1 MRGLASATMTYGPS
15 NSLAVALLLTA
26 TAAAPAQH
34 PVTRAEAVAAALSR
48 GARVALGRADTTA
61 ARGVVRTA
69 RAFPN
74 PALSASYTKDLPQ
87 YHATIDLPLD
97 LPWLRGARIGAAEAA
112 RDAVRYGFAFERA
125 AIRFDVET
133 TYTSALAAAR
143 HADLSRRTALDADS
157 LLRIAELRR
166 AVGDVSELDVRLAAV
181 NAGQLKNI
189 AVDDSLAALGT
200 LLSVQLQMGLAGD
213 EPTIAL
219 ADSLAPPA
227 GGDAAEGRAL
237 LPVAA
242 AEATLRSA
250 ERSLAFSRRSRF
262 APNFQLGFDTGDPSS
277 ATPHQVLPVVGFS
290 LPLPLFNWSG
300 GEVMRAVAERDRAA
314 AQLDLTRRETTAA
327 VVRARR
333 NLAAARARLSR
344 ASGLV
349 ESADRVA
356 VMSLRA
362 YSEGAVALASVLE
375 AQRNAREILAR
386 YIDDL
391 AAADAAARA
400 VRLLTADPDAP

>member
-1 MRGLASATMTYGPS
+1 MQR
-15 NSLAVALLLTA
+15 NR
-26 TAAAPAQH
+26 TAAALLAALCVSVSDLGAQQ
-34 PVTRAEAVAAALSR
+34 PVTRAQAVSAALAR
-48 GARVALGRADTTA
+48 GARVALGRADTSA
-61 ARGVVRTA
+61 ARGLVRSA

-74 PALSASYTKDLPQ
+74 PTLAASYTKDLPQ
-87 YHATIDLPLD
+87 YHAALDLPLD
-97 LPWLRGARIGAAEAA
+97 LPWLRGARIGAAESAREAA
-112 RDAVRYGFAFERA
+112 RLGFAFERA

-133 TYTSALAAAR
+133 TYTNALAAAR
-143 HADLSRRTALDADS
+143 RADLSRRTAVDADS
-157 LLRIAELRR
+157 LRKIAELRR
-166 AVGDVSELDVRLAAV
+166 QVGDVSELEVRLAAV
-181 NAGQLKNI
+181 NAGQLENI

-200 LLSVQLQMGLAGD
+200 LLSLQLQMGLSGD
-213 EPTIAL
+213 EPTIVL

-227 GGDAAEGRAL
+227 ATEAAEGRAL

-262 APNFQLGFDTGDPSS
+262 APNLELGFDTGDPTS
-277 ATPHQVLPVVGFS
+277 ASPHQLLPVVGFS

-300 GEVMRAVAERDRAA
+300 GEVMRAMADRDRAL
-314 AQLDLTRRETTAA
+314 AQLDLTRRETTARVTQA
-327 VVRARR
+327 GR
-333 NLAAARARLSR
+333 NLAAARARLGR
-344 ASGLV
+344 AQGLV
-349 ESADRVA
+349 ESANRVA

-362 YSEGAVALASVLE
+362 YSEGAVPLATVLE

-400 VRLLTADPDAP
+400 VRLLTAGPDEP

>member
-1 MRGLASATMTYGPS
+1 MRR
-15 NSLAVALLLTA
+15 SLPAAVALAVVWLAPTGLTA
-26 TAAAPAQH
+26 QQS
-34 PVTRAEAVAAALSR
+34 VTRVQAVAAALAR
-48 GARVALGRADTTA
+48 GARAALGRADTTA
-61 ARGVVRTA
+61 ARGSARAA

-74 PALSASYTKDLPQ
+74 PALSATYTKDIPQ
-87 YHATIDLPLD
+87 YHALLDLPLD
-97 LPWLRGARIGAAEAA
+97 LPWLRGARIGAAESA
-112 RDAVRYGFAFERA
+112 RDAARYGFAFERA

-133 TYTSALAAAR
+133 TYTNALAAAR

-166 AVGDVSELDVRLAAV
+166 EVGDVSELDVRLAAV

-189 AVDDSLAALGT
+189 AADDSLAALGT
-200 LLSVQLQMGLAGD
+200 LLSLQLQMGLGGD
-213 EPTIAL
+213 EPTIVL

-227 GGDAAEGRAL
+227 GGEVVEGRAL
-237 LPVAA
+237 LPIAA
-242 AEATLRSA
+242 AEASLRSA
-250 ERSLAFSRRSRF
+250 ERALAFSRRSRF
-262 APNFQLGFDTGDPSS
+262 APNLQLGFDTGDPSS
-277 ATPHQVLPVVGFS
+277 PTPHQLLPIVGFS

-300 GEVMRAVAERDRAA
+300 GEVMRAVAERDRAL

-333 NLAAARARLSR
+333 NLAAARARLAR
-344 ASGLV
+344 AGGLV
-349 ESADRVA
+349 ESANRVA

>member
-1 MRGLASATMTYGPS
+1 MRLH
-15 NSLAVALLLTA
+15 L
-26 TAAAPAQH
+26 AAAIALATLWTPAAALNAQQ
-34 PVTRAEAVAAALSR
+34 PVTRAQAVAAALAR

-61 ARGVVRTA
+61 ARGAVRSA

-74 PALSASYTKDLPQ
+74 PILAASYTKDLPR
-87 YHATIDLPLD
+87 YHAAIDVPLD
-97 LPWLRGARIGAAEAA
+97 LPWLRGARIGAAESA
-112 RDAVRYGFAFERA
+112 RDATRFGFAFERA

-143 HADLSRRTALDADS
+143 LADLSRHTALDADS
-157 LLRIAELRR
+157 LRKIAELRR
-166 AVGDVSELDVRLAAV
+166 RVGDVSELDVRLAAV
-181 NAGQLKNI
+181 NAGQQENI
-189 AVDDSLAALGT
+189 AVDDSLVALET
-200 LLSVQLQMGLAGD
+200 LLSLQLQMGLAGD
-213 EPTIAL
+213 EPTIVL

-227 GGDAAEGRAL
+227 GGEPSEGRAL
-237 LPVAA
+237 LPIAA
-242 AEATLRSA
+242 AEATLHSA

-262 APNFQLGFDTGDPSS
+262 APNLELGFDTGDPSS
-277 ATPHQVLPVVGFS
+277 PAPHQLLPVIGFS

-300 GEVMRAVAERDRAA
+300 GEVMRAVAERDRAL

-327 VVRARR
+327 VVQARR
-333 NLAAARARLSR
+333 TLAAARARLAR
-344 ASGLV
+344 AEGLV
-349 ESADRVA
+349 ESANRIA

-362 YSEGAVALASVLE
+362 YSEGAVALATVLE

-400 VRLLTADPDAP
+400 VRLLTADPDQP

>member
-1 MRGLASATMTYGPS
+1 MRIILVAAA
-15 NSLAVALLLTA
+15 LAVFEPSPSRLTA
-26 TAAAPAQH
+26 QQ
-34 PVTRAEAVAAALSR
+34 PVTRAEAVAAALAR
-48 GARVALGRADTTA
+48 GARVALGRADTAA
-61 ARGVVRTA
+61 ARGVVRSA

-74 PALSASYTKDLPQ
+74 PTVSASYTKDVPQ
-87 YHATIDLPLD
+87 YHAVVDLPLD
-97 LPWLRGARIGAAEAA
+97 LPWLRGARIGAAESA
-112 RDAVRYGFAFERA
+112 RDATRYGFAFERA

-133 TYTSALAAAR
+133 TYTNALAAAR

-157 LLRIAELRR
+157 LLKIARLRR
-166 AVGDVSELDVRLAAV
+166 EVGDVSELDVRLAAV
-181 NAGQLKNI
+181 NAGQLDNI

-200 LLSVQLQMGLAGD
+200 LLSLQLQMGLAGD
-213 EPTIAL
+213 EPTIVL
-219 ADSLAPPA
+219 ADSLAPPTGGEGAA
-227 GGDAAEGRAL
+227 GGTL
-237 LPVAA
+237 LPIAA
-242 AEATLRSA
+242 AEASLRSA

-262 APNFQLGFDTGDPSS
+262 APSLELGFDTGDPSS
-277 ATPHQVLPVVGFS
+277 PTPHQLLPIVGVS

-300 GEVMRAVAERDRAA
+300 GEVLRAQAERDRAL

-333 NLAAARARLSR
+333 NLAAARARLGR
-344 ASGLV
+344 AEGLV

-362 YSEGAVALASVLE
+362 YGEGAVALASVLE

-400 VRLLTADPDAP
+400 LKLLTADPEAP